1 MRQFASSVTFNSGPH
16 LINHIR
22 LNHSWC
28 ASMRTEGLKR
38 KLFWWRE
45 PVRHGKPNWFM
56 AVTGCNGKGVLMPS
70 GTVKWFDAKKGF
82 GFIEP
87 SDGSAYAFVN
97 RDAIEH
103 SGLRA
108 LIDGQKVQYDIV
120 PGMDGKAAAENLV
133 ILD

>member
-1 MRQFASSVTFNSGPH
+1 MA
-16 LINHIR
+16 I
-22 LNHSWC
+22 
-28 ASMRTEGLKR
+28 
-38 KLFWWRE
+38 
-45 PVRHGKPNWFM
+45 GK
-56 AVTGCNGKGVLMPS
+56 
-70 GTVKWFDAKKGF
+70 VKWFDATKGF

-87 SDGSAYAFVN
+87 SDGSKYVFVD
-97 RDAIEH
+97 RYAIEH